1 VGRTLD
7 ETWSFLEARGDEV
20 PRTPAGAP
28 LIPKRRPR
36 FDDDVLGFSVFRTK
50 LVGDWSSLT
59 LPRTYFGRSLVE
71 RVNFYDTDLSE
82 SVACWNDFVE
92 VVFSSAVLDRA
103 DLRASTFQDCSFDRA
118 SLVEADLRR
127 SSFFGCSFLG
137 ADLRG
142 ALAERRAAWLS
153 GVSDHQRASMTLT
166 DSEGEEPPGG

>member
-1 VGRTLD
+1 M
-7 ETWSFLEARGDEV
+7 
-20 PRTPAGAP
+20 PRTPEGVP
-28 LIPKRRPR
+28 LVPPRRPR
-36 FDDDVLGFSVFRTK
+36 FDDEVLGFSVFRTK

-59 LPRTYFGRSLVE
+59 LPRTSFGRSLVE

-127 SSFFGCSFLG
+127 SSFFGCSFVG
-137 ADLRG
+137 ANLSG
-142 ALAERRAAWLS
+142 ALVERGAAWLAA
-153 GVSDHQRASMTLT
+153 VSDQQRASMTLT
-166 DSEGEEPPGG
+166 DSAGDEPPGG